1 MEIILGWSVG
11 DEEEWDAN
19 GMDEDADH
27 DLGNVQSK
35 NSVTN
40 SLFDD
45 GEIVKTNGQMLRL
58 FTLCSDNIPC
68 DHPWAFGRYQWRW
81 TPRSTRQR

>member
-19 GMDEDADH
+19 GMDEHADH
-27 DLGNVQSK
+27 DLGDVQSK

-40 SLFDD
+40 SLFGD
-45 GEIVKTNGQMLRL
+45 GEIVMKNGQALRL
-58 FTLCSDNIPC
+58 FTLCSENIPC
-68 DHPWAFGRYQWRW
+68 DDP
-81 TPRSTRQR
+81 